1 LDLVQVLQVVEL
13 AQTTAGQAGLVLAVQ
28 VEKECTASQVAVAV
42 AVEQVAVDHQVV
54 AQVVLKQQI
63 IQVEQVWT
71 EQVQVVVVITTQV
84 ESVRKVVQALLLFNG
99 TSRHNYE
106 KICIN

>member
-28 VEKECTASQVAVAV
+28 VDKECTASQAAVAEV
-42 AVEQVAVDHQVV
+42 AEQVAVDHQAVEQV
-54 AQVVLKQQI
+54 ALKQQI
-63 IQVEQVWT
+63 IQAEQVWT
-71 EQVQVVVVITTQV
+71 EQVQVVVETTTQA
-84 ESVRKVVQALLLFNG
+84 ESVRKVVQASLLFNG